1 VTCVYLETLVLNVSL
16 SKQLLLLSNGIL
28 MDVFIGHL
36 IRICADSMKILIVY
50 CTKLALK
57 GSFFLGGDYNI
68 NLLKHDVH
76 TETQNFVNN
85 LFANFSIPLIS
96 RPTRFTNS
104 SATLIDNIVTNA
116 SHEDCVTGILIT
128 DISDHLPVF
137 LCF

>member
-1 VTCVYLETLVLNVSL
+1 
-16 SKQLLLLSNGIL
+16 
-28 MDVFIGHL
+28 
-36 IRICADSMKILIVY
+36 MKILIVY

-57 GSFFLGGDYNI
+57 RSNFFLAGDYNI

-85 LFANFSIPLIS
+85 LFTNFSIPLIS

-128 DISDHLPVF
+128 VSHGSATRL
-137 LCF
+137 